1 MSDNKRY
8 YWLKLNEDFFEDDT
22 VEWIEEQEGGEK
34 YVLFYL
40 KLCVK
45 SIKNEGSLIR
55 YVGDTLMPYD
65 IKALAKLTNTD
76 KDTVAVALKAFEEIG
91 LIERKDTG
99 EIYMKQIDEMIG
111 TETDTAKRVRRHRA
125 KQKALEKTNQML
137 QCNTVET
144 KSNTEK
150 EIEKEIEKEL
160 ELEKE
165 NHSSAEA
172 EQSSLVVDVINYLNT
187 KANTNYKT
195 TTNKTKT
202 LIQARFNEGFTVE
215 DFKTVI
221 DIKTAE
227 WLKDKEMNKYL
238 RPETLFGT
246 KFESYLNQPRKE
258 VEHHEHEIYRSFGKR
273 L

>member
-22 VEWIEEQEGGEK
+22 IEWIEEQEGGEK

-45 SIKNEGSLIR
+45 SIKNEGNLIR

-65 IKALAKLTNTD
+65 VKALAKLTNTD

-125 KQKALEKTNQML
+125 KQKALEETSQML
-137 QCNTVET
+137 QCNADET
-144 KSNTEK
+144 KSNTE
-150 EIEKEIEKEL
+150 IEIEKEL

-165 NHSSAEA
+165 NHSPAKA
-172 EQSSLVVDVINYLNT
+172 EQSSLVVGVVDYLNQ
-187 KANTNYKT
+187 KLSTNYRAT
-195 TTNKTKT
+195 TRKTKD
-202 LIQARFNEGFTVE
+202 LIKARANEGFILD
-215 DFKTVI
+215 DFKKVI
-221 DIKTAE
+221 DIKTKE
-227 WLKDKEMNKYL
+227 WINDKKMCKYL
-238 RPETLFGT
+238 RPETLFGN
-246 KFESYLNQPRKE
+246 KFESYLNQEYQNEEDKE
-258 VEHHEHEIYRSFGKR
+258 LEDLKIGYNY
-273 L
+273 